1 MYLFIFYLYKGDWKG
16 GNKIPSLQPTMA
28 HYGPNLL
35 PSNIP
40 MQTLLFLF
48 LLNNIP
54 LKSISSLHWGSL
66 LSFHFIPPPVL
77 GSSLLYPSPGETQP
91 ILSTLF
97 HSLLT
102 SEPLSPSSPPVS
114 ALCIFLLLC
123 FTCWRRCQV
132 GVARMGGEG
141 VCRQHLISYLR
152 INHELLSMQSSSD
165 PSASLSGSSG
175 SLIPTRT
182 HTQHWLIAVR
192 APVHTSTC
200 FHFTTPSC
208 CKICSVPPKS
218 CTAQMQHFW

>member
-123 FTCWRRCQV
+123 FTPLKLVWPGWRVRGLAGSTSYPICV
-132 GVARMGGEG
+132 SIMSS
-141 VCRQHLISYLR
+141 CPCNPPLIHQPAS
-152 INHELLSMQSSSD
+152 QGAQAASSR
-165 PSASLSGSSG
+165 
-175 SLIPTRT
+175 RT
-182 HTQHWLIAVR
+182 HTH
-192 APVHTSTC
+192 STD
-200 FHFTTPSC
+200 
-208 CKICSVPPKS
+208 
-218 CTAQMQHFW
+218 